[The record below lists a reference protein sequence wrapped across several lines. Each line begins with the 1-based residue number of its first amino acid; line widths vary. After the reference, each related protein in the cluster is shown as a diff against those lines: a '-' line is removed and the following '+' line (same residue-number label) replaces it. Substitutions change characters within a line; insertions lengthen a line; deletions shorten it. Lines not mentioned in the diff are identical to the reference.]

1 MKHLSPKTRRAV
13 KKFGVATCVAAW
25 KTFDVSVLAPR
36 WKEVLGRELG
46 ISPRSVESAIV
57 AGREVET
64 LIQTVDDV
72 ESIQGRRLVAGRGD
86 GWGTL
91 GEWVENKRV
100 LSVRWF
106 PYGDRNFGD
115 VLIRGSLGG
124 FDLPRTFDFRATR
137 EQFDEVVELA
147 KRFGYLGVQ
156 GLSMIER
163 EAGLV

>member
-25 KTFDVSVLAPR
+25 KTFDESVLAPR

-72 ESIQGRRLVAGRGD
+72 ESIHGRRLVAGKCD

-91 GEWVENKRV
+91 GEWVENKKV

-106 PYGDRNFGD
+106 PDGDGNFGD
-115 VLIRGSLGG
+115 VQIRGSLGG

-147 KRFGYLGVQ
+147 KRFGYLATPGVVD
-156 GLSMIER
+156 LTAT
-163 EAGLV
+163 AGV